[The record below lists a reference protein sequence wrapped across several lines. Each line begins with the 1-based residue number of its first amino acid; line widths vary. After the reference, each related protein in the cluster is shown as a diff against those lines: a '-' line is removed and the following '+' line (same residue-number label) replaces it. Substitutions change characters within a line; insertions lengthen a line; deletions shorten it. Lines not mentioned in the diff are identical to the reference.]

1 MKNEDRDSSNIFSI
15 LLKRMSMATILLA
28 GWVFV
33 GAPAYAN
40 GRNAALANDF
50 KFFCMRGTPSYE
62 SLDAYAS
69 ALKLPIKKDL
79 SRDMGHRDRLRSR
92 SWTVGSDTG
101 PYELA
106 AAEAT
111 QGDVKVETCGIGSAD
126 GNGNEIRADLTAHSN
141 FGSSQDSVSPD
152 GQIKTVVWTLSS
164 GERIVL
170 THAITGPGFYL
181 SHVEKSLRSK

>member
-1 MKNEDRDSSNIFSI
+1 MKNEDCDSLNIFSTV
-15 LLKRMSMATILLA
+15 KRMSMATILLA
-28 GWVFV
+28 GGVFA

-40 GRNAALANDF
+40 GRSAALANDF
-50 KFFCMRGTPSYE
+50 MFFCMRGAPSYE
-62 SLDAYAS
+62 SLDAYAT

-79 SRDMGHRDRLRSR
+79 SRDVGHGDRLRSR

-111 QGDVKVETCGIGSAD
+111 QGDVNVETCGIGSAD
-126 GNGNEIRADLTAHSN
+126 GNGDEIHADLTAHSN
-141 FGSSQDSVSPD
+141 LGSSQDSVSPD
-152 GQIKTVVWTLSS
+152 GRIKTVAWTLSS

-170 THAITGPGFYL
+170 THATTGPGFYL
-181 SHVEKSLRSK
+181 SRVEKSLRSK